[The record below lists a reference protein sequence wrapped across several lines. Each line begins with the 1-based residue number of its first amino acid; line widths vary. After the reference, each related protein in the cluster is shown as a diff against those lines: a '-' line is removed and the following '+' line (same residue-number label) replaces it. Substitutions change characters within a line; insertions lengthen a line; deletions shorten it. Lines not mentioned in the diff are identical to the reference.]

1 MRKNTTTQKEEI
13 DQTIGM
19 LEKDQI
25 SNESEKGTDFDVQ
38 KEADKESSLGYA
50 KLDDVTEGTEGTE
63 GNPNPIIPKSMDR
76 FCFDHTDKLE
86 SIESLKGEHKTNPLK
101 VGKTDDTASGQTK

>member
-13 DQTIGM
+13 DQTLGM

-38 KEADKESSLGYA
+38 KEAEKESSLGYA
-50 KLDDVTEGTEGTE
+50 KLDDVTEGTEGD
-63 GNPNPIIPKSMDR
+63 PNPIIPKSMDR
-76 FCFDHTDKLE
+76 FCFDHSDKLE
-86 SIESLKGEHKTNPLK
+86 SIAELKGEHKTNPLK

>member
-13 DQTIGM
+13 DQTLDL
-19 LEKDQI
+19 LEKAQI

-50 KLDDVTEGTEGTE
+50 KLDDVTEGTEG
-63 GNPNPIIPKSMDR
+63 NPNPIIPNSMDR
-76 FCFDHTDKLE
+76 FCFDHTNKLE
-86 SIESLKGEHKTNPLK
+86 DIESLKGNHKTNPLK
-101 VGKTDDTASGQTK
+101 VGKTDPTADSVSK